1 MLSVNALINDYY
13 DINYAVLEDATG
25 IAYDGN
31 NIDFLYATGKEL
43 YQKLYDELHQ
53 LHKLDTETFE
63 EYVKRIKRI
72 RIRDK
77 IAAFVKTIERTRKNY
92 EYPDEESY
100 DIDDSF

>member
-1 MLSVNALINDYY
+1 MLSIEQLIEDPPEAS
-13 DINYAVLEDATG
+13 IKALEDATG

-43 YQKLYDELHQ
+43 YQKLYDEIHK

-63 EYVKRIKRI
+63 EYAKRIKRI

>member
-1 MLSVNALINDYY
+1 MLSIEQLIEDPPEAS
-13 DINYAVLEDATG
+13 IKALEDATG

-63 EYVKRIKRI
+63 EYAKRIKMFNSDIFRDFVYLIEDI
-72 RIRDK
+72 RSNK
-77 IAAFVKTIERTRKNY
+77 
-92 EYPDEESY
+92 
-100 DIDDSF
+100 SFNL